1 MCLAGTALFPA
12 SETNAKPQRDGDA
25 RTMKTLLRRRSMP
38 RRLGQRVVLSLVLLS
53 SFGGVLLSATPVPV
67 SADALSDAYAR
78 QKALQKLIAQQKAA
92 IASLNASQAMLS
104 GRISNTRQSLNEI
117 NANLLT
123 VRTQLV
129 SMIVDVARSQ
139 QAVDALEETSAQ
151 LDQQLADVVAQ
162 EASKQAELDAS
173 KALLGSRIRESY
185 DTDRTSTLQTLLSS
199 ADFTDALTE
208 VGYHLD
214 FAQQD
219 KLLVDQIRQDQQVLD
234 VLHQNVQAARD
245 QTAQLHDLAAASKAT
260 LDKQLA
266 DLAAARKQLA
276 AMEAQTAALLAQQ
289 NTAFDQLRND
299 KAKLAAALA
308 AQVAAEKKLDALI
321 AKLVAAAIAKGGI
334 PSIYNGTLAWPM
346 SGRITQEFGCT
357 GFWAEPPLGN
367 CAHFHRGIDIANA
380 MDTPIHAAGPGKV
393 IWAGRSP
400 YDTAWIVIIAHSS
413 HLVSWYG
420 HVDNSPGPVV
430 HAGQYV
436 AKGQLIAYEACT
448 GNCTGP
454 HLHWAVQLD
463 GNWVNPRL
471 FVPR

>member
-1 MCLAGTALFPA
+1 
-12 SETNAKPQRDGDA
+12 
-25 RTMKTLLRRRSMP
+25 MKTLLGRRSMP
-38 RRLGQRVVLSLVLLS
+38 RRLGQRAVLALVILS
-53 SFGGVLLSATPVPV
+53 SFGGILLSATPAPV

-92 IASLNASQAMLS
+92 IANLAASQAMLS
-104 GRISNTRQSLNEI
+104 GKISNTKASLNEI

-123 VRTQLV
+123 VKTQLV
-129 SMIVDVARSQ
+129 SMVVDVARSQ

-151 LDQQLADVVAQ
+151 LDQQLADIEAQ

-173 KALLGSRIRESY
+173 KALLASRIRESY
-185 DTDRTSTLQTLLSS
+185 DTDRTSTLETLLSS

-219 KLLVDQIRQDQQVLD
+219 KLLVDQIQQDQQVLT
-234 VLHQNVQAARD
+234 VLQQNVQIAQD
-245 QTAQLHDLAAASKAT
+245 QTSQLHDLAAASKAT
-260 LDKQLA
+260 LDQQLA
-266 DLAAARKQLA
+266 QLAAARKQLA
-276 AMEAQTAALLAQQ
+276 TMEAQTAALLAQQ
-289 NTAFDQLRND
+289 NANYATLASN
-299 KAKLAAALA
+299 KAKLAASLA
-308 AQVAAEKKLDALI
+308 AQLAAEKKLEAMI

-334 PSIYNGTLAWPM
+334 PSRYNGTLSWPM

-357 GFWAEPPLGN
+357 GFWAEPAYGS

-380 MDTPIHAAGPGKV
+380 MDTPIRAAGPGKV

-400 YDTAWIVIIAHSS
+400 YDPAWIVIIAHSS
-413 HLVSWYG
+413 HLVTWYG
-420 HVDNSPGPVV
+420 HIDNSPGPVV

-436 AKGQLIAYEACT
+436 AKGQLIAYEGCT
-448 GNCTGP
+448 GYCTGP

-463 GNWVNPRL
+463 GTWVNPRL